1 MTGIRDYNKLA
12 SDILHEVGGQENIQ
26 SFTRCATRLRLVLV
40 KTPAEAKRNV
50 QRLSGVIA
58 VVESG
63 GQFQVVIGTHVAD
76 VFNAMSGLVKE
87 TGTPKQLGKTR
98 KLDAVIATM
107 SAVFAPIVYILAAAG
122 ILQGLLIV
130 LGLINVDIK
139 TTGTFAVLNFMS
151 WTPFAFLPVFIAITA
166 ARHFKCNPFIAVL
179 CCCALISPDWTSL
192 AARIAGGESINFLFF
207 PLSETVYT
215 SSVLPPLFLV
225 WALSWLEHR
234 VVRWLPEVISPLFTP
249 LICFVVIVPLTLI
262 VIGPITTW
270 AALAVANGYNA
281 LFHAAPMLAAAVIGG
296 IWQIIVIFGVHWGIT
311 PVIMANFDTQGHDS
325 FQAYQTIAVIGQMA
339 AVLGVFLKTRNA
351 RLKATSLS
359 AGVTAI
365 FGITEPAIYGVTLRF
380 KKPFICGCI
389 GGAIG
394 AVVASLFGSLY
405 YAYAA
410 LPGLFTLV
418 NAISPDAPM
427 SFIGEL
433 AGAGTTIVLTIL
445 MVQFVGFD
453 DPIDEEESA
462 PLASTPQATSTA
474 ASGQAIDILSPL
486 KGEVLALESVTDEV
500 FAGKVMGDG
509 IAIKPAAGKVV
520 APCNARVESLIA
532 SHHAIGLLCDNGA
545 ELLIHVGLNTV
556 ELQGQYF
563 RPLVKEGDVVKAG
576 TPLLEFDKDC
586 IEREGYD
593 LTTPVLVVNSEDFIL
608 TEYQSQGPI
617 GPGMPLMSMTQREG
631 VGRAQVK

>member
-1 MTGIRDYNKLA
+1 MAVIRDYNKLA
-12 SDILHEVGGQENIQ
+12 SDILREVGGEENI
-26 SFTRCATRLRLVLV
+26 SNFSRCATRLRLVLNE
-40 KTPAEAKRNV
+40 TPATAKNNV
-50 QRLSGVIA
+50 QSLPGVIA

-76 VFNAMSGLVKE
+76 VFNALSGMVKE
-87 TGTPKQLGKTR
+87 RGDDAPPPKTR
-98 KLDAVIATM
+98 WLDAVIATM

-122 ILQGLLIV
+122 ILQGLLIL
-130 LGLINVDIK
+130 LGLADADIK
-139 TTGTFAVLNFMS
+139 STGTFAVLNFMS

-179 CCCALISPDWTSL
+179 CCCALINPEWTAL
-192 AARIAGGESINFLFF
+192 AGKIAAGNEVKFLFF
-207 PLSETVYT
+207 PLAETVYT

-225 WALSWLEHR
+225 WALSWFERR
-234 VVRWLPEVISPLFTP
+234 VEKWLPEVISPLFTP

-262 VIGPITTW
+262 VIGPLTSW
-270 AALAVANGYNA
+270 AAIGVANGYNA
-281 LFHAAPMLAAAVIGG
+281 LFHAAPALAAAIIGG
-296 IWQIIVIFGVHWGIT
+296 VWQVIVIFGVHWGIT
-311 PVIMANFDTQGHDS
+311 PVIMANFDTQGYDS

-339 AVLGVFLKTRNA
+339 AVFGVFIKSRNKQ
-351 RLKATSLS
+351 LKATSLS

-433 AGAGTTIVLTIL
+433 AGAGTAIVLTVV
-445 MVQFVGFD
+445 MVQFVGFE
-453 DPIDEEESA
+453 DPVEE
-462 PLASTPQATSTA
+462 TPAEQKPATVTV
-474 ASGQAIDILSPL
+474 GTLQMLSPI
-486 KGEVLALESVTDEV
+486 KGEVIALESVKDEA
-500 FAGKVMGDG
+500 FAGKVLGDG
-509 IAIKPAAGKVV
+509 IAIVPAEGKVV
-520 APCNARVESLIA
+520 APCDAQVATLID
-532 SHHAIGLLCDNGA
+532 SHHAIGLICDNGA

-556 ELQGQYF
+556 NLQGQYF
-563 RPLVKEGDVVKAG
+563 TPLVKEGDRVTAG
-576 TPLLEFDKDC
+576 TPLLAFDKAK
-586 IEREGYD
+586 IEQAGYD
-593 LTTPVLVVNSEDFIL
+593 LTTPVLVVNSDEFTL
-608 TEYQSQGPI
+608 THHQSQGAVTA
-617 GPGMPLMSMTQREG
+617 GALLMSL
-631 VGRAQVK
+631 A

>member
-1 MTGIRDYNKLA
+1 MAVIRDYNKLA
-12 SDILHEVGGQENIQ
+12 SDILHEVGGEANIN
-26 SFTRCATRLRLVLV
+26 SFTRCATRLRLVLNN
-40 KTPAEAKRNV
+40 TPVEAKSRIQN
-50 QRLSGVIA
+50 LPGVIA

-76 VFNAMSGLVKE
+76 VFNALSALIGEDHAGAANK
-87 TGTPKQLGKTR
+87 PKTR
-98 KLDAVIATM
+98 WLDAVIATM

-130 LGLINVDIK
+130 VGLIDADLK
-139 TTGTFAVLNFMS
+139 TTGTFAILNFMS

-179 CCCALISPDWTSL
+179 CCCALINPEWS
-192 AARIAGGESINFLFF
+192 AMAGRIANGETITFLFI
-207 PLSETVYT
+207 PLAKTVYT

-225 WALSWLEHR
+225 WALSWLEKR
-234 VVRWLPEVISPLFTP
+234 VEKALPEVVSALFTP
-249 LICFVVIVPLTLI
+249 LICFVIIVPLTLI

-270 AALAVANGYNA
+270 AAMGIASGYNA
-281 LFHAAPMLAAAVIGG
+281 LFAAAPAVAAALIGG

-311 PVIMANFDTQGHDS
+311 PVIMANFDTQGYDS

-339 AVLGVFLKTRNA
+339 AVFGVFLKSRN
-351 RLKATSLS
+351 RELKTTSLS

-389 GGAIG
+389 GGAVG

-433 AGAGTTIVLTIL
+433 AGSATAIVLTIIL
-445 MVQFVGFD
+445 VQFVGFD
-453 DPIDEEESA
+453 DPVAEETLTDA
-462 PLASTPQATSTA
+462 PETAPIGTTSTA
-474 ASGQAIDILSPL
+474 TAKTSLALNSPL
-486 KGEVLALESVTDEV
+486 SGEVIALEAVADEA
-500 FAGKVMGDG
+500 FSQKVLGDG
-509 IAIKPAAGKVV
+509 VAIRPHEGKVV
-520 APCNARVESLIA
+520 APCDARVETVIESR
-532 SHHAIGLLCDNGA
+532 HAIGLACENGA

-556 ELQGQYF
+556 NLQGEHF

-576 TPLLEFDKDC
+576 TPLLEFDKEA
-586 IEREGYD
+586 IERAGYD
-593 LTTPVLVVNSEDFIL
+593 LTTPVLVINSDEFQL
-608 TEYQSQGPI
+608 TKLQSGGTIRQE
-617 GPGMPLMSMTQREG
+617 MPLMTVS
-631 VGRAQVK
+631 

>member
-1 MTGIRDYNKLA
+1 MAVIRDYNKLA
-12 SDILHEVGGQENIQ
+12 TDILHEVGGENNINTF
-26 SFTRCATRLRLVLV
+26 SRCATRLRLVLNE
-40 KTPAEAKRNV
+40 TPDGAQEKV
-50 QRLSGVIA
+50 QRLPGVIA

-76 VFNAMSGLVKE
+76 VFNALSSLIGE
-87 TGTPKQLGKTR
+87 QHGGGQAKQKTR
-98 KLDAVIATM
+98 WLDAVIGTM

-122 ILQGLLIV
+122 ILQGILIV
-130 LGLINVDIK
+130 IALIDADIK
-139 TTGTFAVLNFMS
+139 TTGTFAIFNFMS

-179 CCCALISPDWTSL
+179 CCCALINPEWT
-192 AARIAGGESINFLFF
+192 AMAGRIAGGETISFLFI
-207 PLSETVYT
+207 PLAKTVYT

-225 WALSWLEHR
+225 WALSWLEKR
-234 VVRWLPEVISPLFTP
+234 VERRLPEVVSALFTP
-249 LICFVVIVPLTLI
+249 LICFVIIVPLTLI

-270 AALAVANGYNA
+270 AAMGVASGYNA
-281 LFHAAPMLAAAVIGG
+281 LFAFAPAVAAAVIGG
-296 IWQIIVIFGVHWGIT
+296 VWQIIVIFGVHWGIT
-311 PVIMANFDTQGHDS
+311 PVIMANFDTQGYDS

-339 AVLGVFLKTRNA
+339 AVFGVFLKTRNKA
-351 RLKATSLS
+351 LKATSLS

-433 AGAGTTIVLTIL
+433 AGSATAIILTIV

-453 DPIDEEESA
+453 DPVAEETLAETTTSPSPA
-462 PLASTPQATSTA
+462 PAPAAAVPAQARS
-474 ASGQAIDILSPL
+474 LELMSPL
-486 KGEVLALESVTDEV
+486 PGTVMSLESVADET
-500 FAGKVMGDG
+500 FAGKLLGDG
-509 IAIKPAAGKVV
+509 IAIRPSEGQVV
-520 APCNARVESLIA
+520 APCDAVVATLID

-556 ELQGQYF
+556 ALEGRHF
-563 RPLVKEGDVVKAG
+563 RPLVKEGDRVTAG
-576 TPLLEFDKDC
+576 TPLLAFDRAE
-586 IEREGYD
+586 IEAEGYD
-593 LTTPVLVVNSEDFIL
+593 LTTPVLVVNSDEFRL
-608 TEYQSQGPI
+608 KKHQSQGEIEPL
-617 GPGMPLMSMTQREG
+617 MPLMSLS
-631 VGRAQVK
+631 

>member
-1 MTGIRDYNKLA
+1 MAVIRDYNKLA
-12 SDILHEVGGQENIQ
+12 SDILREVGGEENI
-26 SFTRCATRLRLVLV
+26 SNFSRCATRLRLVLNE
-40 KTPAEAKRNV
+40 TPATAKNNV
-50 QRLSGVIA
+50 QSLPGVIA

-76 VFNAMSGLVKE
+76 VFNALSGMVKE
-87 TGTPKQLGKTR
+87 RGDDAPPAKTR
-98 KLDAVIATM
+98 WLDAVIATM

-122 ILQGLLIV
+122 ILQGLLIL
-130 LGLINVDIK
+130 LGLADADIK
-139 TTGTFAVLNFMS
+139 STGTFAVLNFMS

-179 CCCALISPDWTSL
+179 CCCALINPEWTAL
-192 AARIAGGESINFLFF
+192 AGKIAAGNEVKFLFF
-207 PLSETVYT
+207 PLAETVYT

-225 WALSWLEHR
+225 WALSWFERR
-234 VVRWLPEVISPLFTP
+234 VEKWLPEVISPLFTP

-262 VIGPITTW
+262 VIGPLTSW
-270 AALAVANGYNA
+270 AAIGVANGYNA
-281 LFHAAPMLAAAVIGG
+281 LFHAAPALAAAIIGG
-296 IWQIIVIFGVHWGIT
+296 VWQVIVIFGVHWGIT
-311 PVIMANFDTQGHDS
+311 PVIMANFDTQGYDS

-339 AVLGVFLKTRNA
+339 AVFGVFIKSRNKQ
-351 RLKATSLS
+351 LKATSLS

-433 AGAGTTIVLTIL
+433 AGAGTAIVLTVV

-453 DPIDEEESA
+453 DPVEE
-462 PLASTPQATSTA
+462 TPAEQKPATVTV
-474 ASGQAIDILSPL
+474 GTLQMLSPI
-486 KGEVLALESVTDEV
+486 KGEVIALESVKDEA
-500 FAGKVMGDG
+500 FAGKVLGDG
-509 IAIKPAAGKVV
+509 IAIVPAEGKVV
-520 APCNARVESLIA
+520 APCDAQVATLID
-532 SHHAIGLLCDNGA
+532 SHHAIGLICDNGA

-556 ELQGQYF
+556 NLQGQYF
-563 RPLVKEGDVVKAG
+563 TPLVKEGDRVTAG
-576 TPLLEFDKDC
+576 TPLLAFDKAK
-586 IEREGYD
+586 IEQAGYD
-593 LTTPVLVVNSEDFIL
+593 LTTPVLVVNSDEFTL
-608 TEYQSQGPI
+608 THHQS
-617 GPGMPLMSMTQREG
+617 
-631 VGRAQVK
+631 

>member
-1 MTGIRDYNKLA
+1 MAIIRDYNKLA
-12 SDILHEVGGQENIQ
+12 SDILHEVGGEANIN
-26 SFTRCATRLRLVLV
+26 SFTRCATRLRLVLNN
-40 KTPAEAKRNV
+40 TPAEAKSRIQN
-50 QRLSGVIA
+50 LPGVIA

-76 VFNAMSGLVKE
+76 VFNALSALIGEDHAGAANK
-87 TGTPKQLGKTR
+87 PKTR
-98 KLDAVIATM
+98 WLDAVIATM

-130 LGLINVDIK
+130 VGLIDADLK
-139 TTGTFAVLNFMS
+139 TTGTFAILNFMS

-179 CCCALISPDWTSL
+179 CCCALINPEWS
-192 AARIAGGESINFLFF
+192 AMAGRIADGETITFLFI
-207 PLSETVYT
+207 PLAKTVYT

-225 WALSWLEHR
+225 WALSWLEKR
-234 VVRWLPEVISPLFTP
+234 VETLLPEVVSALFTP
-249 LICFVVIVPLTLI
+249 LICFVIIVPLTLI

-270 AALAVANGYNA
+270 AAMGIASGYNA
-281 LFHAAPMLAAAVIGG
+281 LFAAAPAVAAALIGG

-311 PVIMANFDTQGHDS
+311 PVIMANFDTQGYDS

-339 AVLGVFLKTRNA
+339 AVFGVFLKSRN
-351 RLKATSLS
+351 RELKTTSLS

-389 GGAIG
+389 GGAVG

-433 AGAGTTIVLTIL
+433 AGSATAIVLTIIL
-445 MVQFVGFD
+445 VQLVGFD
-453 DPIDEEESA
+453 DPVAEETLTDAPESA
-462 PLASTPQATSTA
+462 PVSTTSTA
-474 ASGQAIDILSPL
+474 AAKSSLALHSPL
-486 KGEVLALESVTDEV
+486 SGDVIALEEVADEA
-500 FAGKVMGDG
+500 FSQKVLGDG
-509 IAIKPAAGKVV
+509 VAIRPHEGKVV
-520 APCNARVESLIA
+520 APCDARVETVIESR
-532 SHHAIGLLCDNGA
+532 HAIGLACDNGA

-556 ELQGQYF
+556 NLQGEHF
-563 RPLVKEGDVVKAG
+563 RPLVKEGDIVKAG
-576 TPLLEFDKDC
+576 TPLLEFDKEA
-586 IEREGYD
+586 IERAGYD
-593 LTTPVLVVNSEDFIL
+593 LTTPVLVINSDEFQL
-608 TEYQSQGPI
+608 TKLQSGGTIRQE
-617 GPGMPLMSMTQREG
+617 MPLMTVS
-631 VGRAQVK
+631 

>member
-1 MTGIRDYNKLA
+1 MAVIRDYNKLA
-12 SDILHEVGGQENIQ
+12 SDILREVGGEENI
-26 SFTRCATRLRLVLV
+26 SNFSRCATRLRLVLNE
-40 KTPAEAKRNV
+40 TPATAKNNV
-50 QRLSGVIA
+50 QSLPGVIA

-76 VFNAMSGLVKE
+76 VFNALSGMVKE
-87 TGTPKQLGKTR
+87 RGDDAPPPKTR
-98 KLDAVIATM
+98 WLDAVIATM

-122 ILQGLLIV
+122 ILQGLLIL
-130 LGLINVDIK
+130 LGLADADIK
-139 TTGTFAVLNFMS
+139 STGTFAVLNFMS

-179 CCCALISPDWTSL
+179 CCCALINPEWTAL
-192 AARIAGGESINFLFF
+192 AGKIAAGNEVKFLFF
-207 PLSETVYT
+207 PLAETVYT

-225 WALSWLEHR
+225 WALSWFERR
-234 VVRWLPEVISPLFTP
+234 VEKWLPEVISPLFTP

-262 VIGPITTW
+262 VIGPLTSW
-270 AALAVANGYNA
+270 AAIGVANGYNA
-281 LFHAAPMLAAAVIGG
+281 LFHAAPALAAAIIGG
-296 IWQIIVIFGVHWGIT
+296 VWQVIVIFGVHWGIT
-311 PVIMANFDTQGHDS
+311 PVIMANFDTQGYDS

-339 AVLGVFLKTRNA
+339 AVFGVFIKSRNKQ
-351 RLKATSLS
+351 LKATSLS

-433 AGAGTTIVLTIL
+433 AGAGTAIVLTVV

-453 DPIDEEESA
+453 DPVEE
-462 PLASTPQATSTA
+462 TPTEQKPATVTV
-474 ASGQAIDILSPL
+474 GTLQMLSPI
-486 KGEVLALESVTDEV
+486 KGEVIALESVKDEA
-500 FAGKVMGDG
+500 FAGKVLGDG
-509 IAIKPAAGKVV
+509 IAIVPAEGKVV
-520 APCNARVESLIA
+520 APCDAQVATLID
-532 SHHAIGLLCDNGA
+532 SHHAIGLICDNGA

-556 ELQGQYF
+556 NLQGQYF
-563 RPLVKEGDVVKAG
+563 TPLVKEGDRVTAG
-576 TPLLEFDKDC
+576 TPLLAFDKAK
-586 IEREGYD
+586 IEQAGYD
-593 LTTPVLVVNSEDFIL
+593 LTTPVLVVNSDEFTL
-608 TEYQSQGPI
+608 THHQSQGAVTA
-617 GPGMPLMSMTQREG
+617 GEPLMSL
-631 VGRAQVK
+631 A

>member
-1 MTGIRDYNKLA
+1 MAVIRDYNKLA
-12 SDILHEVGGQENIQ
+12 SDILREVGGEENI
-26 SFTRCATRLRLVLV
+26 SNFSRCATRLRLVLNE
-40 KTPAEAKRNV
+40 TPATAKNNV
-50 QRLSGVIA
+50 QSLPGVIA

-76 VFNAMSGLVKE
+76 VFNALSGMVKE
-87 TGTPKQLGKTR
+87 RGDDAPPAKTR
-98 KLDAVIATM
+98 WLDAVIATM

-122 ILQGLLIV
+122 ILQGLLIL
-130 LGLINVDIK
+130 LGLADADIK
-139 TTGTFAVLNFMS
+139 STGTFAVLNFMS

-179 CCCALISPDWTSL
+179 CCCALINPEWTAL
-192 AARIAGGESINFLFF
+192 AGKIAAGNEVKFLFF
-207 PLSETVYT
+207 PLAETVYT

-225 WALSWLEHR
+225 WALSWFERR
-234 VVRWLPEVISPLFTP
+234 VEKWLPEVISPLFTP

-262 VIGPITTW
+262 VIGPLTSW
-270 AALAVANGYNA
+270 AAIGVANGYNA
-281 LFHAAPMLAAAVIGG
+281 LFHAAPALAAAIIGG
-296 IWQIIVIFGVHWGIT
+296 VWQVIVIFGVHWGIT
-311 PVIMANFDTQGHDS
+311 PVIMANFDTQGYDS

-339 AVLGVFLKTRNA
+339 AVFGVFIKSRNKQ
-351 RLKATSLS
+351 LKATSLS

-433 AGAGTTIVLTIL
+433 AGAGTAIVLTVV

-453 DPIDEEESA
+453 DPVEE
-462 PLASTPQATSTA
+462 TPTEQKPATVTV
-474 ASGQAIDILSPL
+474 GTLQMLSPI
-486 KGEVLALESVTDEV
+486 KGEVIALESVKDEA
-500 FAGKVMGDG
+500 FAGKVLGDG
-509 IAIKPAAGKVV
+509 IAIVPAEGKVV
-520 APCNARVESLIA
+520 APCDAQVATLID
-532 SHHAIGLLCDNGA
+532 SHHAIGLICDNGA

-556 ELQGQYF
+556 NLQGQYF
-563 RPLVKEGDVVKAG
+563 TPLVKEGDRVTAG
-576 TPLLEFDKDC
+576 TPLLAFDKAK
-586 IEREGYD
+586 IEQAGYD
-593 LTTPVLVVNSEDFIL
+593 LTTPVLVVNSDEFTL
-608 TEYQSQGPI
+608 THHQSQGAVTA
-617 GPGMPLMSMTQREG
+617 GEPLMSL
-631 VGRAQVK
+631 A

>member
-1 MTGIRDYNKLA
+1 MAVIRDYNKLA
-12 SDILHEVGGQENIQ
+12 GDILREVGGEANIN
-26 SFTRCATRLRLVLV
+26 SFSRCATRLRLVLND
-40 KTPAEAKRNV
+40 TPADAKRQV
-50 QRLSGVIA
+50 QGLPGVIA

-87 TGTPKQLGKTR
+87 TGSAPTSQKKTR
-98 KLDAVIATM
+98 WLDAVIATM

-130 LGLINVDIK
+130 LGLIDADIK

-179 CCCALISPDWTSL
+179 CCCALISPDWAAL
-192 AARIAGGESINFLFF
+192 AGRIAGGESINFLFF
-207 PLSETVYT
+207 PLSKTVYT

-225 WALSWLEHR
+225 WALSWFERR
-234 VVRWLPEVISPLFTP
+234 VEKWMPEVVSPLFTP

-270 AALAVANGYNA
+270 AAMGVANGYNA
-281 LFHAAPMLAAAVIGG
+281 LFHAAPAVAAAVIGG
-296 IWQIIVIFGVHWGIT
+296 VWQIIVIFGVHWGIT
-311 PVIMANFDTQGHDS
+311 PVIMANFDTQGYDS

-339 AVLGVFLKTRNA
+339 AVFGVFLKTRNTQ
-351 RLKATSLS
+351 LKATSMS
-359 AGVTAI
+359 AGITAI
-365 FGITEPAIYGVTLRF
+365 FGITEPAIYGVTLRY

-433 AGAGTTIVLTIL
+433 VGAGTAIVLTIV
-445 MVQFVGFD
+445 MVQFVGFE
-453 DPIDEEESA
+453 DPANENEEETKTA
-462 PLASTPQATSTA
+462 EPVKAQATPNVAAVTA
-474 ASGQAIDILSPL
+474 VEMLSPL
-486 KGEVLALESVTDEV
+486 KGEVIALENVADEA
-500 FAGKVMGDG
+500 FAGKALGDG
-509 IAIKPAAGKVV
+509 IAIKPEEGRVV
-520 APCNARVESLIA
+520 APCDATVATLID

-556 ELQGQYF
+556 NLQGQHF

-576 TPLLEFDKDC
+576 TPLLEFDKAS

-593 LTTPVLVVNSEDFIL
+593 LTTPVLVVNSEDFTL
-608 TEYQSQGPI
+608 TKHQLQGAI
-617 GPGMPLMSMTQREG
+617 GMGSPLMSL
-631 VGRAQVK
+631 A

>member
-1 MTGIRDYNKLA
+1 MAVIRDYNKLA
-12 SDILHEVGGQENIQ
+12 GDILREVGGEENIN
-26 SFTRCATRLRLVLV
+26 SFSRCATRLRLVLND
-40 KTPAEAKRNV
+40 TPADAKRQV
-50 QRLSGVIA
+50 QALPGVIA

-87 TGTPKQLGKTR
+87 TGTAPVSQKKTSW
-98 KLDAVIATM
+98 LDAVIATM

-130 LGLINVDIK
+130 LGLIDADIK

-179 CCCALISPDWTSL
+179 CCCALISPDWAAL
-192 AARIAGGESINFLFF
+192 AGRIAGGESINFLFF
-207 PLSETVYT
+207 PLSKTVYT

-225 WALSWLEHR
+225 WALSWFERR
-234 VVRWLPEVISPLFTP
+234 VEKWMPEVVSPLFTP

-270 AALAVANGYNA
+270 AAMGVANGYNA
-281 LFHAAPMLAAAVIGG
+281 LFHAAPAVAAAVIGG
-296 IWQIIVIFGVHWGIT
+296 VWQIIVIFGVHWGIT
-311 PVIMANFDTQGHDS
+311 PVIMANFDTQGYDS

-339 AVLGVFLKTRNA
+339 AVFGVFLKTRNTQ
-351 RLKATSLS
+351 LKATSMS
-359 AGVTAI
+359 AGITAI
-365 FGITEPAIYGVTLRF
+365 FGITEPAIYGVTLRY

-389 GGAIG
+389 GGAVG

-433 AGAGTTIVLTIL
+433 AGAGTAIVLTIV
-445 MVQFVGFD
+445 MVQFVGFE
-453 DPIDEEESA
+453 DPANEVETKTVEPVKA
-462 PLASTPQATSTA
+462 QATPNVA
-474 ASGQAIDILSPL
+474 VASVEMLSPL
-486 KGEVLALESVTDEV
+486 KGEVIALESVPDEA
-500 FAGKVMGDG
+500 FAGKALGDG
-509 IAIKPAAGKVV
+509 IAIKPFEGRVV
-520 APCNARVESLIA
+520 APCDATVATLID

-556 ELQGQYF
+556 NLQGQHF

-576 TPLLEFDKDC
+576 TPLLEFDKAS
-586 IEREGYD
+586 IESEGYD
-593 LTTPVLVVNSEDFIL
+593 LITPVLVVNSEDFTL
-608 TEYQSQGPI
+608 TKHQLAGAI
-617 GPGMPLMSMTQREG
+617 GMGAPLMSL
-631 VGRAQVK
+631 A

>member
-1 MTGIRDYNKLA
+1 MAVIRDYNRLA
-12 SDILHEVGGQENIQ
+12 SDILREVGGEKNIV
-26 SFTRCATRLRLVLV
+26 SFSRCATRLRLVLNE
-40 KTPAEAKRNV
+40 TPTEAKQKV
-50 QRLSGVIA
+50 QSLPGVIA

-76 VFNAMSGLVKE
+76 LFNAMSGLVKE
-87 TGTPKQLGKTR
+87 SGPADSQPTKTR
-98 KLDAVIATM
+98 RLDAVIATM

-130 LGLINVDIK
+130 VTLIDADVK

-151 WTPFAFLPVFIAITA
+151 WTPFAFLPVFIGMTA

-179 CCCALISPDWTSL
+179 CCCALISPDWATL
-192 AARIAGGESINFLFF
+192 AGRIAGGESIRFLFF

-225 WALSWLEHR
+225 WALSLLERR
-234 VVRWLPEVISPLFTP
+234 VEKWIPEVVSPLFTP

-270 AALAVANGYNA
+270 AAMGVAGGYNA
-281 LFHAAPMLAAAVIGG
+281 LFQAAPPVAAAVIGG
-296 IWQIIVIFGVHWGIT
+296 VWQIIVIFGVHWGIT
-311 PVIMANFDTQGHDS
+311 PVIMANFDTQGYDS

-339 AVLGVFLKTRNA
+339 AVFGVFLKTRNTQ
-351 RLKATSLS
+351 LKATSLS
-359 AGVTAI
+359 AGITAV

-418 NAISPDAPM
+418 NAISPAAPM
-427 SFIGEL
+427 SFMGEL

-453 DPIDEEESA
+453 DPVNENAIPSPEVRTRTA
-462 PLASTPQATSTA
+462 PDA
-474 ASGQAIDILSPL
+474 ALSGGMDILSPL
-486 KGEVLALESVTDEV
+486 KGNVVALESVADET
-500 FAGKVMGDG
+500 FARKFLGDG
-509 IAIKPAAGKVV
+509 LAIKPDEGKVV
-520 APCNARVESLIA
+520 APCKATVATLLP
-532 SHHAIGLLCDNGA
+532 SHHAIGLVCENGA

-556 ELQGQYF
+556 ELQGEHF
-563 RPLVKEGDVVKAG
+563 HPLVKEGDVVSAG
-576 TPLLEFDKDC
+576 TPLLEFDQAS
-586 IEREGYD
+586 IERQGYD
-593 LTTPVLVVNSEDFIL
+593 LTTPVLVVNSEAFTL
-608 TEYQSQGPI
+608 TKYRSQGAVST
-617 GPGMPLMSMTQREG
+617 GVPLMSL
-631 VGRAQVK
+631 A

>member
-1 MTGIRDYNKLA
+1 MAIIRDYNKLA
-12 SDILHEVGGQENIQ
+12 SDILQEVGGEANIS
-26 SFTRCATRLRLVLV
+26 SFTRCATRLRLVLND
-40 KTPAEAKRNV
+40 TPAQAKSRIQN
-50 QRLSGVIA
+50 LPGVIA

-76 VFNAMSGLVKE
+76 VFNALSALIGE
-87 TGTPKQLGKTR
+87 DHAGTANKPKTR
-98 KLDAVIATM
+98 WLDAVIATM

-130 LGLINVDIK
+130 VGLIDADIK
-139 TTGTFAVLNFMS
+139 TTGTYAILNFMS

-179 CCCALISPDWTSL
+179 CCCALINPEWS
-192 AARIAGGESINFLFF
+192 AMAGRIATGETITFLFI
-207 PLSETVYT
+207 PLAKTVYT

-225 WALSWLEHR
+225 WALSWLEKR
-234 VVRWLPEVISPLFTP
+234 VEKALPEVVSALFTP
-249 LICFVVIVPLTLI
+249 LICFVIIVPLTLI

-270 AALAVANGYNA
+270 AAMGIASGYNA
-281 LFHAAPMLAAAVIGG
+281 LFAAAPAVAAALIGG

-311 PVIMANFDTQGHDS
+311 PVIMANFDTQGYDS

-339 AVLGVFLKTRNA
+339 AVFGVFLKSRN
-351 RLKATSLS
+351 RELKTTSLS

-389 GGAIG
+389 GGAVG

-433 AGAGTTIVLTIL
+433 AGSATAIVLTIIL
-445 MVQFVGFD
+445 VQFVGFD
-453 DPIDEEESA
+453 DPVAEETLTDA
-462 PLASTPQATSTA
+462 PETAPIGTTSTA
-474 ASGQAIDILSPL
+474 AAKTSLALNSPL
-486 KGEVLALESVTDEV
+486 SGEVIALEAVADEA
-500 FAGKVMGDG
+500 FSQKVLGDG
-509 IAIKPAAGKVV
+509 VAIRPHEGKVV
-520 APCNARVESLIA
+520 APCDAMVETVIESR
-532 SHHAIGLLCDNGA
+532 HAIGLACDNGA

-556 ELQGQYF
+556 NLQGEHF
-563 RPLVKEGDVVKAG
+563 RPLVKEGDIVKAG
-576 TPLLEFDKDC
+576 TPLLEFDKEA
-586 IEREGYD
+586 IERAGYD
-593 LTTPVLVVNSEDFIL
+593 LTTPVLVINSDEFQL
-608 TEYQSQGPI
+608 TKLQSGGTIRQE
-617 GPGMPLMSMTQREG
+617 MPLMTVS
-631 VGRAQVK
+631 

>member
-1 MTGIRDYNKLA
+1 MAVIRDYNKLA
-12 SDILHEVGGQENIQ
+12 SDILREVGGEENI
-26 SFTRCATRLRLVLV
+26 SNFSRCATRLRLVLNE
-40 KTPAEAKRNV
+40 TPATAKNNV
-50 QRLSGVIA
+50 QSLPGVIA

-76 VFNAMSGLVKE
+76 VFNALSGMVKE
-87 TGTPKQLGKTR
+87 RGDDAPPPKTR
-98 KLDAVIATM
+98 WLDAVIATM

-122 ILQGLLIV
+122 ILQGLLIL
-130 LGLINVDIK
+130 LGLADADIK
-139 TTGTFAVLNFMS
+139 STGTFAVLNFMS

-179 CCCALISPDWTSL
+179 CCCALINPEWTAL
-192 AARIAGGESINFLFF
+192 AGKIAAGNEVKFLFF
-207 PLSETVYT
+207 PLAETVYT

-225 WALSWLEHR
+225 WALSWFERR
-234 VVRWLPEVISPLFTP
+234 VEKWLPEVISPLFTP

-262 VIGPITTW
+262 VIGPLTSW
-270 AALAVANGYNA
+270 AAIGVANGYNA
-281 LFHAAPMLAAAVIGG
+281 LFHAAPALAAAIIGG
-296 IWQIIVIFGVHWGIT
+296 VWQVIVIFGVHWGIT
-311 PVIMANFDTQGHDS
+311 PVIMANFDTQGYDS

-339 AVLGVFLKTRNA
+339 AVFGVFIKSRNKQ
-351 RLKATSLS
+351 LKATSLS

-433 AGAGTTIVLTIL
+433 AGAGTAIVLTVV

-453 DPIDEEESA
+453 DPVEE
-462 PLASTPQATSTA
+462 TPAEQKPATVTV
-474 ASGQAIDILSPL
+474 GTLQMLSPI
-486 KGEVLALESVTDEV
+486 KGEVIALESVKDEA
-500 FAGKVMGDG
+500 FAGKVLGDG
-509 IAIKPAAGKVV
+509 IAIVPAEGKVV
-520 APCNARVESLIA
+520 APCDAQVATLID
-532 SHHAIGLLCDNGA
+532 SHHAIGLICDNGA

-556 ELQGQYF
+556 NLQGQYF
-563 RPLVKEGDVVKAG
+563 TPLVKEGDRVTAG
-576 TPLLEFDKDC
+576 TPLLAFDKAK
-586 IEREGYD
+586 IEQAGYD
-593 LTTPVLVVNSEDFIL
+593 LTTPVLVVNSDEFTL
-608 TEYQSQGPI
+608 THHQSQGAVTA
-617 GPGMPLMSMTQREG
+617 GEPLMSL
-631 VGRAQVK
+631 A

>member
-1 MTGIRDYNKLA
+1 MAIIRDYNKLA
-12 SDILHEVGGQENIQ
+12 SDILHEVGGEANIN
-26 SFTRCATRLRLVLV
+26 SFTRCATRLRLVLNN
-40 KTPAEAKRNV
+40 TPAEAKSRIQN
-50 QRLSGVIA
+50 LPGVIA

-76 VFNAMSGLVKE
+76 VFNALSALIGEDHAGAANK
-87 TGTPKQLGKTR
+87 PKTR
-98 KLDAVIATM
+98 WLDAVIATM

-130 LGLINVDIK
+130 VGLIDADLK
-139 TTGTFAVLNFMS
+139 TTGTFAILNFMS

-179 CCCALISPDWTSL
+179 CCCALINPEWS
-192 AARIAGGESINFLFF
+192 AMAGRIADGETITFLFI
-207 PLSETVYT
+207 PLAKTVYT

-225 WALSWLEHR
+225 WALSWLEKR
-234 VVRWLPEVISPLFTP
+234 VETLLPEVVSALFTP
-249 LICFVVIVPLTLI
+249 LICFVIIVPLTLI

-270 AALAVANGYNA
+270 AAMGIASGYNA
-281 LFHAAPMLAAAVIGG
+281 LFAAAPAVAAALIGG

-311 PVIMANFDTQGHDS
+311 PVIMANFDTQGYDS

-339 AVLGVFLKTRNA
+339 AVFGVFLKSRN
-351 RLKATSLS
+351 RELKTTSLS

-389 GGAIG
+389 GGAVG

-433 AGAGTTIVLTIL
+433 AGSATAIVLTIIL
-445 MVQFVGFD
+445 VQLVGFD
-453 DPIDEEESA
+453 APVPEETLTDAPESA
-462 PLASTPQATSTA
+462 PVSTTSTA
-474 ASGQAIDILSPL
+474 AAKSSLALHSPL
-486 KGEVLALESVTDEV
+486 SGDVIALEEVADEA
-500 FAGKVMGDG
+500 FSQKVLGDG
-509 IAIKPAAGKVV
+509 VAIRPHEGKVV
-520 APCNARVESLIA
+520 APCDARVETVIESR
-532 SHHAIGLLCDNGA
+532 HAIGLACDNGA

-556 ELQGQYF
+556 NLQGEHF
-563 RPLVKEGDVVKAG
+563 RPLVKEGDIVKAG
-576 TPLLEFDKDC
+576 TPLLEFDKEA
-586 IEREGYD
+586 IERAGYD
-593 LTTPVLVVNSEDFIL
+593 LTTPVLVINSDEFQL
-608 TEYQSQGPI
+608 TKLQSAGTIRQE
-617 GPGMPLMSMTQREG
+617 MPLMTVS
-631 VGRAQVK
+631 

>member
-1 MTGIRDYNKLA
+1 MAVIRDYNKLA
-12 SDILHEVGGQENIQ
+12 SDILREVGGEENI
-26 SFTRCATRLRLVLV
+26 SNFSRCATRLRLVLNE
-40 KTPAEAKRNV
+40 TPATAKNNV
-50 QRLSGVIA
+50 QSLPGVIA

-76 VFNAMSGLVKE
+76 VFNALSGMVKE
-87 TGTPKQLGKTR
+87 RGDDAPPAKTR
-98 KLDAVIATM
+98 WLDAVIATM

-122 ILQGLLIV
+122 ILQGLLIL
-130 LGLINVDIK
+130 LGLADADIK
-139 TTGTFAVLNFMS
+139 STGTFAVLNFMS

-179 CCCALISPDWTSL
+179 CCCALINPEWTAL
-192 AARIAGGESINFLFF
+192 AGKIAAGNEVKFLFF
-207 PLSETVYT
+207 PLAETVYT

-225 WALSWLEHR
+225 WALSWFER
-234 VVRWLPEVISPLFTP
+234 QVEKWLPEVISPLFTP

-262 VIGPITTW
+262 VIGPLTSW
-270 AALAVANGYNA
+270 AAIGVANGYNA
-281 LFHAAPMLAAAVIGG
+281 LFHAAPALAAAIIGG
-296 IWQIIVIFGVHWGIT
+296 VWQVIVIFGVHWGIT
-311 PVIMANFDTQGHDS
+311 PVIMANFDTQGYDS

-339 AVLGVFLKTRNA
+339 AVFGVFIKSRNKQ
-351 RLKATSLS
+351 LKATSLS

-433 AGAGTTIVLTIL
+433 AGAGTAIVLTVV

-453 DPIDEEESA
+453 DPVEE
-462 PLASTPQATSTA
+462 TPAEQKPATVTV
-474 ASGQAIDILSPL
+474 GTLQMLSPI
-486 KGEVLALESVTDEV
+486 KGEVIALESVKDEA
-500 FAGKVMGDG
+500 FAGKVLGDG
-509 IAIKPAAGKVV
+509 IAIVPAEGKVV
-520 APCNARVESLIA
+520 APCDAQVATLID
-532 SHHAIGLLCDNGA
+532 SHHAIGLICDNGA

-556 ELQGQYF
+556 NLQGQYF
-563 RPLVKEGDVVKAG
+563 TPLVKEGDRVTAG
-576 TPLLEFDKDC
+576 TPLLAFDKAK
-586 IEREGYD
+586 IEQAGYD
-593 LTTPVLVVNSEDFIL
+593 LTTPVLVVNSDEFTL
-608 TEYQSQGPI
+608 THHQSQGAVTA
-617 GPGMPLMSMTQREG
+617 GAPLMSL
-631 VGRAQVK
+631 A